1 MFDVLKYHLVTT
13 LPKSINRRNYIQ
25 HQFQKLSNNPNFKVN
40 FYYGL
45 DSTRIKIDK
54 YNNFSGPTSYYTNY
68 PGFIGCV
75 SALLGCV
82 NYAKIMNWPYLFVF
96 EDDMYLDANFYD
108 KINEYVKETLDYK
121 MILLG
126 YMKKGMLKEFNNYL
140 YKPTLGMV
148 YGGYG
153 YLINSKYYD
162 WVINEINNLSTIK
175 CRDHIYFVKPWRF
188 QDKIFCLRKKL
199 VNLSKLNNKSTI
211 MI

>member
-13 LPKSINRRNYIQ
+13 LPKSINRQNYIQ
-25 HQFQKLSNNPNFKVN
+25 CQFQQLSNSSDFKVN

-45 DSTRIKIDK
+45 DSTRIKIDNH
-54 YNNFSGPTSYYTNY
+54 NNFSGPSNYYINY
-68 PGFIGCV
+68 PGFIGCI

-96 EDDMYLDANFYD
+96 EDDVYLDANFYD
-108 KINEYVKETLDYK
+108 KINKYVDEMLDYK

-126 YMKKGMLKEFNNYL
+126 YMKKGMLKEFNDYL